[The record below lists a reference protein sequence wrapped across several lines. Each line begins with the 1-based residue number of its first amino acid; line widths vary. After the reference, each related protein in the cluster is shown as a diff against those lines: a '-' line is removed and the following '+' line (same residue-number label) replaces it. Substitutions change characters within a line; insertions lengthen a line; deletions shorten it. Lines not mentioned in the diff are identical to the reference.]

1 MANIRSVDH
10 GEHSNENEQ
19 CNVLAAA
26 YIRRVM
32 QMTGRADIACDIV
45 GKVGL
50 CFCRRKLTKE
60 KTTYKPCR
68 TALPCGR
75 VSLYCLSKV
84 PFLFWYARRGCLW
97 GGACDFPPD
106 VVG

>member
-32 QMTGRADIACDIV
+32 QMTGRADIMCDIV

-50 CFCRRKLTKE
+50 CFCRRKLT
-60 KTTYKPCR
+60 
-68 TALPCGR
+68 
-75 VSLYCLSKV
+75 
-84 PFLFWYARRGCLW
+84 
-97 GGACDFPPD
+97 
-106 VVG
+106 

>member
-50 CFCRRKLTKE
+50 CFCRRKLT
-60 KTTYKPCR
+60 
-68 TALPCGR
+68 
-75 VSLYCLSKV
+75 
-84 PFLFWYARRGCLW
+84 
-97 GGACDFPPD
+97 
-106 VVG
+106 